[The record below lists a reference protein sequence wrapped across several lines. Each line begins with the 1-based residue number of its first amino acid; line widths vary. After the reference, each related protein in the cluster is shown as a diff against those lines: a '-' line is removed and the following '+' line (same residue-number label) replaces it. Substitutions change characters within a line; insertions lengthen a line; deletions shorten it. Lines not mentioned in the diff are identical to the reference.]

1 MTDMKTAVEKTL
13 ATSSF
18 ATPDCFDSK
27 FLNFS
32 FDPNTILD
40 YEQDQQ
46 KGLMQMYVCLFVC
59 LFFLSFISFILLY
72 FYFTSNFQNYFV
84 FSLCM

>member
-46 KGLMQMYVCLFVC
+46 KGLMQMYVCLFVV
-59 LFFLSFISFILLY
+59 ISFFQIIHSFVFLLY
-72 FYFTSNFQNYFV
+72 
-84 FSLCM
+84 